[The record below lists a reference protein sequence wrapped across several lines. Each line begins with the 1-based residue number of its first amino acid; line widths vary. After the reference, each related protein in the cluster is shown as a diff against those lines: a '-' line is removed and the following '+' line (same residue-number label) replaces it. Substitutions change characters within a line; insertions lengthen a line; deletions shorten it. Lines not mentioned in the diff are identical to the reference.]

1 MRRNLRYLLPKMGC
15 LKMADPKP
23 RNLVATPMRIY
34 ENSNILGVQSPIFRH
49 TQHHMKLD
57 EVG

>member
-1 MRRNLRYLLPKMGC
+1 LPKMGC

-23 RNLVATPMRIY
+23 RNLVATPMKIY